1 MPLYS
6 ATVISCGFYETMLD
20 VNFEG
25 ERQSDGHEFSQIANK
40 LQSGLL
46 CKNRINKNKLCCRK
60 SREKKVKMG
69 VIKRQMIKIKII
81 NSVNT

>member
-1 MPLYS
+1 MSVNITLKARKIFRAASFGHCHKLWFFY
-6 ATVISCGFYETMLD
+6 ATM
-20 VNFEG
+20 
-25 ERQSDGHEFSQIANK
+25 

-69 VIKRQMIKIKII
+69 VIKEEADDQNKNNK
-81 NSVNT
+81 

>member
-1 MPLYS
+1 MSVNITLKARKIFRAALFGHCHQLWFFY
-6 ATVISCGFYETMLD
+6 ATM
-20 VNFEG
+20 
-25 ERQSDGHEFSQIANK
+25 

-69 VIKRQMIKIKII
+69 VIKEEADDQNKNNK
-81 NSVNT
+81 